1 MGKSEVWLDAFAL
14 MNSRPVIRLAVQ
26 KKEDATIPSG
36 SALPARLPP
45 RLRPLPAHSAVDRSL
60 HVRNIVSA
68 RVATA
73 SEYSGYRRCSS
84 GGQSSGPVAELHRY
98 QTARG

>member
-45 RLRPLPAHSAVDRSL
+45 APA
-60 HVRNIVSA
+60 
-68 RVATA
+68 ATGTL
-73 SEYSGYRRCSS
+73 SC
-84 GGQSSGPVAELHRY
+84 
-98 QTARG
+98 

>member
-45 RLRPLPAHSAVDRSL
+45 GSGRYRHTQLLTGRSM
-60 HVRNIVSA
+60 
-68 RVATA
+68 
-73 SEYSGYRRCSS
+73 SEI
-84 GGQSSGPVAELHRY
+84 
-98 QTARG
+98 